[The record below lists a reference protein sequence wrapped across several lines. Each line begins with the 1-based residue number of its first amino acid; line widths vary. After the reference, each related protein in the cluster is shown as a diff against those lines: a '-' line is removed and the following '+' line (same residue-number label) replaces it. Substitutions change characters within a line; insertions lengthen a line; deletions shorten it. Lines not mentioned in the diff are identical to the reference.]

1 MDEIE
6 KHYNKF
12 NEEKRLTRRHGQV
25 EFITSMKYIHK
36 YLDIIK
42 RDTKRQE
49 ADIKIMDIGAGTGRY
64 SGALSGEW

>member
-12 NEEKRLTRRHGQV
+12 NEEKRLTRKHGQV

-36 YLDIIK
+36 YLDILAKENNINDK
-42 RDTKRQE
+42 SE
-49 ADIKIMDIGAGTGRY
+49 IKIMVSVPVQEDIA
-64 SGALSGEW
+64 

>member
-12 NEEKRLTRRHGQV
+12 NEEKRLTRKHGQV

-36 YLDIIK
+36 YLDILAKENNINDK
-42 RDTKRQE
+42 SE
-49 ADIKIMDIGAGTGRY
+49 IKIMDIGAVQEDI
-64 SGALSGEW
+64 A